1 MANQILV
8 DVNALKGWQLRYAL
22 ATHVGNL
29 ETKET
34 PSLRFTNGEP
44 FSVMEMVDRPA
55 YRLGDGSVIEGKKVK
70 QKEPRALRSDE
81 LRAILD
87 QYDIPVK
94 EDGKDFVYT
103 VDGHTFKDI
112 FQDEA
117 KARAIIALVTRQQ
130 SVLVPDIQK

>member
-1 MANQILV
+1 MANQIPV
-8 DVNALKGWQLRYAL
+8 DISALKGWQLRYAL

-34 PSLRFTNGEP
+34 PSLRFTHGEP
-44 FSVMEMVDRPA
+44 FSVMEMVDRQA
-55 YRLGDGSVIEGKKVK
+55 YRLGDGSAIEGKRVQ

-87 QYDIPVK
+87 QYDIPMK
-94 EDGKDFVYT
+94 EDGIDYVYT
-103 VDGHTFKDI
+103 VDDHTFKDI

-117 KARAIIALVTRQQ
+117 KARAIIAMVTGQK
-130 SVLVPDIQK
+130 SVLIPDL